1 MILMRKL
8 LLAIAL
14 CGFAR
19 AQSPLYD
26 QFFDQ
31 CYFRYQPSAG
41 TSAGFHQYDTEL
53 EDFSPATRA
62 ARIRTLQ
69 HFEQEFSR
77 LPDTIDRDLV
87 LGTIRSELLDLNN
100 IRGWEKNPDEYS
112 GLASNTIFV
121 LISRSFAPPAERMK
135 SVIARE
141 KKIPAMLAE
150 ARTNLRNPPRVYTEV
165 ALEQLPGIENFFRS
179 DVPKALAA
187 VPQGALR
194 DQFTASNQ
202 AVIDALL
209 SYQKYL
215 KAEVLPASNGDFR
228 IGSDNF
234 RKKLLYDEMVDTPLP
249 KLLKIGYANLRENQR
264 AMTVAAAKID
274 PHRDAAAILQDLL
287 KDHPS
292 PNDLLSSVAATLGGL
307 RSFIEQ
313 HHIVT
318 IPSPVMPKVEN
329 TPPFMR
335 ALTTASM
342 DTPGP
347 YERVATEA
355 YFNVTPPEPYWPK
368 ERIEEHMESFSRAQ
382 LSNLAAHEAFPGHY
396 VQFLWAPMAPSK
408 TRRLLGAGTN
418 AEGWAHYCEQM
429 MLDEGYGNGDP
440 KLRLAQIDDALLRN
454 ARYIVGIE
462 MHTGHMSFDQG
473 VQFFMREA
481 HTTKELALVETKR
494 GTSDPTYL
502 MYTLGK
508 LEILKLRADYKAQ
521 KGAAFKLEDFHNA
534 FLKQGFPPIPLVR
547 RALLGDDSPAL

>member
-1 MILMRKL
+1 MKHMRKL
-8 LLAIAL
+8 LLAAAL
-14 CGFAR
+14 SVLAH
-19 AQSPLYD
+19 AQGPLFD
-26 QFFDQ
+26 RFFDE

-41 TSAGFHQYDTEL
+41 TSAGFHQYDTQL
-53 EDFSPATRA
+53 EDFSAATRA
-62 ARIRTLQ
+62 AQIRVLER
-69 HFEQEFSR
+69 FEQQFAR
-77 LPDTIDRDLV
+77 LPESADRDLV

-112 GLASNTIFV
+112 SLASNTIFV
-121 LISRSFAPPAERMK
+121 LISRKFASEDERMK

-141 KKIPAMLAE
+141 HKIPAMLEE
-150 ARTNLRNPPRVYTEV
+150 ARSNLRNPPRVYTEV

-179 DVPKALAA
+179 DVPKALAR
-187 VPQGALR
+187 VPEGALR
-194 DQFTASNQ
+194 AEFTASNQ
-202 AVIDALL
+202 GVIDALS
-209 SYQKYL
+209 SYEEFL
-215 KAEVLPASNGDFR
+215 KTDLLPRSNGDFR
-228 IGSDNF
+228 IGAENF
-234 RKKLLYDEMVDTPLP
+234 GRKLLYDEMVDTPLD

-264 AMTVAAAKID
+264 ALTVTAAKID
-274 PHRDAAAILQDLL
+274 PHRDASAILEGLL

-292 PNDLLSSVAATLGGL
+292 PDDLLSSVAATLGGL
-307 RSFIEQ
+307 RSYIEQ

-318 IPSPVMPKVEN
+318 IPSQVMPTVEA

-347 YERVATEA
+347 YEHVATEA
-355 YFNVTPPEPYWPK
+355 YFNVTPPEPDWPK
-368 ERIEEHMESFSRAQ
+368 QRIEEHMQSFSRAQ

-396 VQFLWAPMAPSK
+396 VQFLWMPQAPSK

-429 MLDEGYGNGDP
+429 MLDEGYGGGDL
-440 KLRLAQIDDALLRN
+440 KLRLAQIDDALLRD

-462 MHTGHMSFDQG
+462 MHTGHMTFDEG
-473 VQFFMREA
+473 VQFFIREG
-481 HTTKELALVETKR
+481 HTTRELALVETKR

-508 LEILKLRADYKAQ
+508 LEILKLRADYKTR
-521 KGAAFKLEDFHNA
+521 KGAAFQLEEFHNS

-547 RALLGDDSPAL
+547 RALLGDSSPAL